1 MIVNRKLVLIFQDRR
16 SGLNRKKPWRYKYKS
31 RKLVLLLV
39 LIEMRNNSGGKK
51 YVSIVYEGEDDRENV
66 RMES

>member
-16 SGLNRKKPWRYKYKS
+16 SGLNRKKSWKHKYKS

-39 LIEMRNNSGGKK
+39 LIEMRNNRGGKK
-51 YVSIVYEGEDDRENV
+51 YVSIVYEGEDDHENV
-66 RMES
+66 FMES